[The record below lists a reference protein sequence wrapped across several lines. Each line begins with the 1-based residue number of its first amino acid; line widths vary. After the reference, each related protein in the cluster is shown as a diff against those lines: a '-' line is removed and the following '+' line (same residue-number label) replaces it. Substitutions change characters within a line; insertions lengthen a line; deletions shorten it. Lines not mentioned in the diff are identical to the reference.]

1 MNKLIKE
8 ALEKEAKRLENPGL
22 LERAEKLKEQVTQL
36 QAMIESLENSD
47 KAIKAKIK
55 TIKDFIK

>member
-8 ALEKEAKRLENPGL
+8 ALEKEVKRLENPGL